1 VGSGAENKK
10 HYTINKKKSIKNT
23 NKKHLGKA
31 KNSQPTPV
39 SPPRRGKPPLGRGWG
54 TKGRKPLNK
63 KAVSCETAFYIQHI
77 N

>member
-31 KNSQPTPV
+31 KNSRPTPV
-39 SPPRRGKPPLGRGWG
+39 SPPRRGKQPGGVYFIEID
-54 TKGRKPLNK
+54 NK
-63 KAVSCETAFYIQHI
+63 MYKLVKL
-77 N
+77 